1 MRDLNKLF
9 GINDLPADEPLFATY
24 GPSFTDM
31 ICAMPTLT
39 DEGHA
44 ACPEA
49 WRDLTAYLHT
59 LIEDYEL
66 STEVAA
72 FEAAVPVDLVRAY
85 RLAAAI

>member
-1 MRDLNKLF
+1 MRNLTRMF
-9 GINDLPADEPLFATY
+9 GLDDLPTDQPLFATY
-24 GPSFTDM
+24 GPSFTEM

-49 WRDLTAYLHT
+49 WRNLTAYLHT
-59 LIEDYEL
+59 LIEDYDL

-72 FEAAVPVDLVRAY
+72 FEAAVPVELVRAY

>member
-1 MRDLNKLF
+1 MRDLNKMF
-9 GINDLPADEPLFATY
+9 GLDDLPADEPQFATY
-24 GPSFTDM
+24 GPGFIAI

-44 ACPEA
+44 ACPEQ

-59 LIEDYEL
+59 LIEDYDL

-72 FEAAVPVDLVRAY
+72 FEAAVPVELVRAY
-85 RLAAAI
+85 RLAAEI